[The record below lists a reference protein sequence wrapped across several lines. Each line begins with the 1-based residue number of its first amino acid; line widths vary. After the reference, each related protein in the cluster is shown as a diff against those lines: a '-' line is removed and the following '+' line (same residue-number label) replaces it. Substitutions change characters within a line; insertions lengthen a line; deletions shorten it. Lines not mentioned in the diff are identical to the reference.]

1 MKFKRMKKLTTLLTA
16 ALALTC
22 QMAAAQTFEVDGI
35 EYEPIDGTT
44 VRLAMEEKAG
54 TDDKVGELTLHVE
67 TAGTLATLIPNDV
80 LPTLERLTL
89 SGNLNGSDILL
100 LRELCG
106 TTVSGEYTDGG
117 TLTYLDLTD
126 ANIVEGGDPYY
137 SYADTYYTEDD
148 VVGNSMFSVCH
159 TLKTLKLPASA
170 TAIGEEV
177 FYMCNMLEEI
187 VIGDQVES
195 IGELAFDECMSLKSV
210 VLPNSVE
217 ELGDMLFYD
226 NEALESVTL
235 PAGLKVIPDNC
246 FYFCTSLQHVTMP
259 EQLEEI
265 GFEAFF
271 NCQKLPSID
280 LPATLNKIGI
290 WAFNR
295 CYALTAFNVDA
306 DNQWFSDIDGV
317 LFDKS
322 QELLIRF
329 PLGKTTPESYE
340 VPATVKEIAEVAFDE
355 CTLTAITMGD
365 NVEKLG
371 NSVFGSMENLESVQ
385 LSESIKEIPI
395 QCFFSCHSLKSVN
408 LPAGLER
415 IWHDAFM
422 SCKSLEEVVIPEGM
436 TSIDDEA
443 FWGCSGLKHLVLPAT
458 MEKLGEIS
466 FDFCTALETVEC
478 HATVPPTCESN
489 SFGSDD
495 KSAIRLLVPEGS
507 EEDYKNAPVWQE
519 FDIHTLPS
527 AAINGVERSAVN
539 AQRYDLGGRQADG
552 SQSGLYIV
560 RTADGK
566 VKKVVTSR

>member
-1 MKFKRMKKLTTLLTA
+1 MFKRMKKLTTFLTA
-16 ALALTC
+16 ALAC
-22 QMAAAQTFEVDGI
+22 QMATAHTFDVDGI
-35 EYEPIDGTT
+35 KYEPIDGTT
-44 VRLAMEEKAG
+44 VRLAMEEE
-54 TDDKVGELTLHVE
+54 TDTSDEAVELKLHVE
-67 TAGTLATLIPNDV
+67 TAGTLETLIPDDV

-89 SGNLNGSDILL
+89 SGYLNGNDILL
-100 LRELCG
+100 LREMCG
-106 TTVSGEYTDGG
+106 TDEEGEYTDDG

-126 ANIVEGGDPYY
+126 ANIVEGGAPYF
-137 SYADTYYTEDD
+137 SYWDTYYTEDN
-148 VVGNSMFSVCH
+148 VVGNNMFSACH

-170 TAIGEEV
+170 TAIGDEAFSV
-177 FYMCNMLEEI
+177 CFQLEEI
-187 VIGDQVES
+187 VIGDQVKS
-195 IGELAFDECMSLKSV
+195 IGELAFDECTSLKNI
-210 VLPNSVE
+210 VLPNSIE
-217 ELGDMLFYD
+217 ELGDMLFYSD
-226 NEALESVTL
+226 EELESVTL
-235 PAGLKVIPDNC
+235 PAGLKVIPSHC

-271 NCQKLPSID
+271 NCQKLPSIN
-280 LPATLNKIGI
+280 LPATLKEIGE

-329 PLGKTTPESYE
+329 PVGKTTPESYE
-340 VPATVKEIAEVAFDE
+340 VPATVKEIGEVAFDE

-371 NSVFGSMENLESVQ
+371 NGVFGSMENLESVQ

-395 QCFFSCHSLKSVN
+395 QCFFACHALKSVN

-422 SCKSLEEVVIPEGM
+422 SCKSLEEVVIPEGR

-443 FWGCSGLKHLVLPAT
+443 FWGCSGLKHLVLPST
-458 MEKLGEIS
+458 MEKIGEIS
-466 FDFCTALETVEC
+466 FYSCTALETVEC

-519 FDIHTLPS
+519 FDIQTLQS
-527 AAINGVERSAVN
+527 TAISDVERSVVK

-566 VKKVVTSR
+566 VKKVVTTR